1 MKKRGF
7 TLIELMI
14 VVAIIG
20 ILAAIAIPDFL
31 RFQAKS
37 RQSEARVNLAGIVTC
52 QVSYFG
58 ETNHWGTRFTGNYSI
73 GWSPVGKTKYAFT
86 MGTDAE
92 SQLTDIDGS
101 CTGVVGQCLGQVCSG
116 APGPDATYGAVCQ
129 APDCSGF
136 TALAIGNVDADTQ
149 ATDLD
154 CWFIDLGKT
163 PTNPYDDVNM

>member
-37 RQSEARVNLAGIVTC
+37 RQSEAKVNLAGIVTC

-58 ETNHWGTRFTGNYSI
+58 ETNHWGTLFTGNYSI

-86 MGTDAE
+86 MGADA
-92 SQLTDIDGS
+92 QLNDIDGS
-101 CTGVVGQCLGQVCSG
+101 CGGAAHQCLGQACSG
-116 APGPDATYGAVCQ
+116 APAPNTIGDVCTEATCT
-129 APDCSGF
+129 GF
-136 TALAIGNVDADTQ
+136 TALAIGNVDADSSF
-149 ATDLD
+149 TDLD
-154 CWFIDLGKT
+154 CWYIDLDKT
-163 PTNPYDDVNM
+163 PYNSYDDVNMP